1 MRACALVS
9 DVVWCGPLLMRARAV
24 CAGAVLDLPFVL
36 DALSELTIVSG
47 VAAAAARA
55 PPTVRDGMRAE
66 FLASPCAAPEA
77 VLARL
82 RELA

>member
-1 MRACALVS
+1 
-9 DVVWCGPLLMRARAV
+9 
-24 CAGAVLDLPFVL
+24 LDLPFVL

-66 FLASPCAAPEA
+66 FLASPRAAPEA

>member
-1 MRACALVS
+1 M
-9 DVVWCGPLLMRARAV
+9 
-24 CAGAVLDLPFVL
+24 L

-55 PPTVRDGMRAE
+55 PPTVRDVMRVV
-66 FLASPCAAPEA
+66 FLASSRAAPEV

>member
-1 MRACALVS
+1 MPV
-9 DVVWCGPLLMRARAV
+9 PLRAV

-55 PPTVRDGMRAE
+55 TPTVRDGMRAE
-66 FLASPCAAPEA
+66 FLASLRAATEA

>member
-1 MRACALVS
+1 M
-9 DVVWCGPLLMRARAV
+9 
-24 CAGAVLDLPFVL
+24 LDLPFVL
-36 DALSELTIVSG
+36 DALSELTVSG

-66 FLASPCAAPEA
+66 FLASPRAATEA